1 MSSVTLEADR
11 ASRSADEGLFADVF
25 GFTSTVGLGLGSGI
39 KYNLLFLAFW
49 KISVLKEKQKQDC
62 EKKTSIKKIS
72 AKNSFRGRSF
82 FENYKQ

>member
-49 KISVLKEKQKQDC
+49 KFSVLKEKQKQDC
-62 EKKTSIKKIS
+62 TSQCEKKLNSENQCKKFI
-72 AKNSFRGRSF
+72 
-82 FENYKQ
+82 QW

>member
-39 KYNLLFLAFW
+39 KYNLLFSFVAQRHF
-49 KISVLKEKQKQDC
+49 IVHNSVC
-62 EKKTSIKKIS
+62 
-72 AKNSFRGRSF
+72 
-82 FENYKQ
+82 